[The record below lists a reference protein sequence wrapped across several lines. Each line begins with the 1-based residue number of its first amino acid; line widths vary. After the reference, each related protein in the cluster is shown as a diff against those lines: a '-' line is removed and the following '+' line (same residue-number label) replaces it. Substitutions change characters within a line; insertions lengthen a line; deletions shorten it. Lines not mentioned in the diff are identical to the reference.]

1 MGNELFAVR
10 QEVQLLRREKQEHE
24 QMRNHL
30 VTNCAR
36 LALLEES
43 QRLTNVSPP
52 LSPAPAHSQQAE
64 PPDSEI
70 KMEETVEPETE
81 APFTKVQG
89 RYRKRPTSNPDPV
102 AQTVNSGPSRES
114 PSAEAPKKVK
124 RTNPQVPQTQ
134 PTRSAPAKTVVQQK
148 PPPESK
154 IPPVISRDAS
164 KWSSVSSAMTQKKI
178 AFTKA
183 QSCVDG
189 IRVNPVTSDDF
200 RALIHL
206 LEERKVPF
214 HSFTL
219 PEEKTLRAV
228 FRTVPIEICLDDV
241 KSDLENQ
248 GLAPIKVTR
257 MISTRSK
264 KPLPLILVEVLKDQ
278 KQIFQLRSVCH
289 LLITVERPHKKGTT
303 AQCRR
308 CQRFH
313 HSQRHC
319 RAHPMCVKCGDKHD
333 SQACKKAKTVPA
345 NCGGAHT
352 ASYRGCPRFPRG
364 YQGKKSLNQSQSG
377 PQQKREIFNA
387 LWKVWN
393 HGFALG

>member
-1 MGNELFAVR
+1 MRNELFAVR
-10 QEVQLLRREKQEHE
+10 QEVQLLPREKQGHE

-70 KMEETVEPETE
+70 KMEETVEPERE

-134 PTRSAPAKTVVQQK
+134 PTRPAPAKTVVQQK

-154 IPPVISRDAS
+154 IPPVIIRDAS

-228 FRTVPIEICLDDV
+228 FRTVPLDDV

-303 AQCRR
+303 AQCHR

-313 HSQRHC
+313 HSQQHC

-333 SQACKKAKTVPA
+333 SQACKKAKTVPD

-352 ASYRGCPRFPRG
+352 ARYRGCPRFPRG
-364 YQGKKSLNQSQSG
+364 YQRKKSSNQSQSG